1 MKTIVIGIGNP
12 ILRDDGVGIQI
23 IKRFRELVEG
33 LDVAIEEASTGG
45 MNLLDLILGY
55 DRAVLVDAVS
65 MEDRDLGEV
74 VVIREVDKMKT
85 AHSTNP
91 HDTSFPEAIEVA
103 IKMGEQNIPKE
114 IVLVGVNIRP
124 VYEFGEGLSRE
135 VELAVPVALEELN
148 RLV

>member
-12 ILRDDGVGIQI
+12 ILRDDGVGIHI
-23 IKRFRELVEG
+23 VKRFRELAED
-33 LDVAIEEASTGG
+33 LDVVIEEATTGG

-55 DRAVLVDAVS
+55 ERAVLVDAVS
-65 MEDRDLGEV
+65 IQERDVGEV
-74 VVIREVDKMKT
+74 VVIDDVGSMKT

-103 IKMGEQNIPKE
+103 RKMGEKRIPGE

-135 VELAVPVALEELN
+135 VELAVPLALEELN

>member
-23 IKRFRELVEG
+23 VRGFREVSEG
-33 LDVAIEEASTGG
+33 LDLTLEEASTGG
-45 MNLLDLILGY
+45 MNLLDLILGF
-55 DRAVLVDAVS
+55 DRAILVDAVS
-65 MEDRDLGEV
+65 LVDGEVGEV
-74 VVIREVDKMKT
+74 VVIRDVEKMRS

-91 HDTSFPEAIEVA
+91 HDTSFPEAIQVA
-103 IKMGEQNIPKE
+103 RKMGEERIPDE

-124 VYEFGEGLSRE
+124 AYEFGEGLSRE
-135 VELAVPVALEELN
+135 VELAIPVALEELN